1 MNRDGHLAVGL
12 FAQLAAVLVLH
23 ADGVLALLGEA
34 GIVEDKDS
42 LGTGEGSSHH
52 GAVAVENLLFV
63 PRTLVDEL
71 LQGLFGIANRAELGR
86 ERDTADHRLDALAFA
101 ILDQTAEVDAAPGTL
116 GLVSKIVLKEP
127 GVIPEPVHDFG
138 GQFGCK
144 GLVHTIHTNKDTG
157 RFVKFNGVVLEL
169 IEAGSA
175 QPIVPPR
182 RALRSIDPN
191 AGDKDV
197 YLDLDAGEG
206 CIFLRMVP

>member
-1 MNRDGHLAVGL
+1 MNRNGHLAVGL

-71 LQGLFGIANRAELGR
+71 LQGLFGIANREELGR
-86 ERDTADHRLDALAFA
+86 ERDAADHRLDALAFA

-144 GLVHTIHTNKDTG
+144 GLVHTIHTNNETR
-157 RFVKFNGVVLEL
+157 RFVKFNGVVL
-169 IEAGSA
+169 GH
-175 QPIVPPR
+175 VH
-182 RALRSIDPN
+182 
-191 AGDKDV
+191 
-197 YLDLDAGEG
+197 
-206 CIFLRMVP
+206 

>member
-157 RFVKFNGVVLEL
+157 RFVKFNGVVLEAHQEHKWRVSIGL
-169 IEAGSA
+169 LACKGPEPRDRGSLE
-175 QPIVPPR
+175 QSGSCLDFGWKR
-182 RALRSIDPN
+182 RPD
-191 AGDKDV
+191 
-197 YLDLDAGEG
+197 
-206 CIFLRMVP
+206 